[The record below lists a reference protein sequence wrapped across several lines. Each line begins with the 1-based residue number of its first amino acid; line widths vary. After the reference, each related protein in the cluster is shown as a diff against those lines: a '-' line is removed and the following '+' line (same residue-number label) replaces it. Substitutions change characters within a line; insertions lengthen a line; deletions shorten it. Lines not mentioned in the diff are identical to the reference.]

1 MAVLPPHAAVKY
13 ESVFIKNKPVKIFR
27 YIIYVIDYI
36 IVFI

>member
-27 YIIYVIDYI
+27 YIIYVIDCI